1 MTICI
6 FFHCIIITPGIKGI
20 ISIFILIKKC
30 CLGCLSLLIL
40 LLNYFIFIGVHISEI
55 VCFVIFIEKVNY
67 PCKKDETGCP
77 PGKEC
82 YYYYYYYRRLISDS
96 KSEYDCDKL
105 G

>member
-1 MTICI
+1 MLSWM
-6 FFHCIIITPGIKGI
+6 FIIID
-20 ISIFILIKKC
+20 FI
-30 CLGCLSLLIL
+30 
-40 LLNYFIFIGVHISEI
+40 IFIGVHISEI